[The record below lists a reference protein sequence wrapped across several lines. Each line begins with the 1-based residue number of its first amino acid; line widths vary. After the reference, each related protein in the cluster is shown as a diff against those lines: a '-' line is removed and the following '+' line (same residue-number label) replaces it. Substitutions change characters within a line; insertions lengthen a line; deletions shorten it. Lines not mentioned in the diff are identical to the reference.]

1 MKKERAVS
9 LHTVFT
15 LPHLVSA
22 VLLVSIKLFLAQVLQ
37 TRVLCSHRAS
47 SLQQVYILCGEVVE
61 IQGGSGR
68 TTLQIPRIIWC
79 LVQGRLEDE

>member
-9 LHTVFT
+9 LYTVFT
-15 LPHLVSA
+15 SPHLVSA

-37 TRVLCSHRAS
+37 TRVLCSRRAS
-47 SLQQVYILCGEVVE
+47 SPRQVYILHAEVVE
-61 IQGGSGR
+61 IQGGSDR
-68 TTLQIPRIIWC
+68 TTLQIPRIIQR